1 MKLIIIALCIFN
13 CIDAFAQLRIPQL
26 SPAAHYLY
34 KDEYNDN
41 PFYAR
46 NKVNGDG
53 NVIELFT
60 LDSFTSH
67 SVSYTTFSGF
77 NFLSGQFSD
86 VGRLYNSNL
95 YLFQDNFTNLATKN
109 IRLGLNISRFNRN
122 SYLSKVFQ
130 TNLIFTDTF
139 KLRDYSVCHLD
150 VAKDELWMVMNS
162 YNSGYIGLLQ
172 TDLELNLIRNKFFVL
187 NNHFYNVQE
196 IRNSGDHIYLL
207 LNGFEPEYGQ
217 NLLQTVLLKFDLSLN
232 LVKGISI
239 DGLHSLQFDFGTDD
253 FLVIRGREDLND
265 NFIYLMLDRDFN
277 YKDEISFK
285 SPGILKNKPSLHTIE
300 SHQNIV
306 NSEDEI
312 FLQLIF
318 NSITLIAKVDKNF
331 SLIWQKIIPENISL
345 WPDSEGGASINI
357 TNENRRALEDK
368 LFSLDATSF
377 SNPLLLDYCGNYF
390 ARSTIFKNRIMPFD
404 EIKLIDTAVIY
415 EEEPFAYTIDSGNI
429 DAVGMVTK
437 YELPKADF
445 EIGDFCSNQC
455 DTIIVKDRGVFD
467 TSFTKING
475 IQNDNIF
482 CPESVGIYEV
492 KREIIYFG
500 SCVDSL
506 VKTIEIFESPE
517 YYVPDSTLIC
527 DEINGQE
534 ISVQTDSINEVYW
547 LDNGFID
554 NTLGVD
560 KAGNYK
566 FRISNEHCIAFDS
579 ISVASISDIYSD
591 WPEILE
597 DKIVEKCEFDKIEI
611 NVRPD
616 FPGNYLWPDG
626 TSGMTYNSNDT
637 GYIRLEGSYH
647 GCIAIDSIYVLNK
660 ECRSAAIFVPNIFSP
675 NNDYNNDFLNVNV
688 ALIEVK
694 EFYVFDRWGSLMYQS
709 KPYDNIGWD
718 GKLNNFDM
726 PPGVYIWMAKC
737 KNLISGESRIYKGDT
752 TLIR

>member
-1 MKLIIIALCIFN
+1 MMKLIIIALCIFN

-60 LDSFTSH
+60 LDSFNPH

-253 FLVIRGREDLND
+253 FLVIRGREDSND
-265 NFIYLMLDRDFN
+265 NFIYLMLDKDFN
-277 YKDEISFK
+277 
-285 SPGILKNKPSLHTIE
+285 
-300 SHQNIV
+300 
-306 NSEDEI
+306 
-312 FLQLIF
+312 
-318 NSITLIAKVDKNF
+318 
-331 SLIWQKIIPENISL
+331 
-345 WPDSEGGASINI
+345 
-357 TNENRRALEDK
+357 
-368 LFSLDATSF
+368 
-377 SNPLLLDYCGNYF
+377 
-390 ARSTIFKNRIMPFD
+390 
-404 EIKLIDTAVIY
+404 
-415 EEEPFAYTIDSGNI
+415 
-429 DAVGMVTK
+429 
-437 YELPKADF
+437 
-445 EIGDFCSNQC
+445 
-455 DTIIVKDRGVFD
+455 
-467 TSFTKING
+467 
-475 IQNDNIF
+475 
-482 CPESVGIYEV
+482 
-492 KREIIYFG
+492 
-500 SCVDSL
+500 
-506 VKTIEIFESPE
+506 
-517 YYVPDSTLIC
+517 
-527 DEINGQE
+527 
-534 ISVQTDSINEVYW
+534 
-547 LDNGFID
+547 
-554 NTLGVD
+554 
-560 KAGNYK
+560 
-566 FRISNEHCIAFDS
+566 
-579 ISVASISDIYSD
+579 
-591 WPEILE
+591 
-597 DKIVEKCEFDKIEI
+597 
-611 NVRPD
+611 
-616 FPGNYLWPDG
+616 
-626 TSGMTYNSNDT
+626 
-637 GYIRLEGSYH
+637 
-647 GCIAIDSIYVLNK
+647 
-660 ECRSAAIFVPNIFSP
+660 
-675 NNDYNNDFLNVNV
+675 
-688 ALIEVK
+688 
-694 EFYVFDRWGSLMYQS
+694 
-709 KPYDNIGWD
+709 
-718 GKLNNFDM
+718 
-726 PPGVYIWMAKC
+726 
-737 KNLISGESRIYKGDT
+737 
-752 TLIR
+752 